1 MPPTNAI
8 KQLHKDLSYLNESQ
22 AAEQQG
28 ELASLINDSASTI
41 NIAQEITA
49 NTSRLTDL
57 LQKIVAAGQR
67 WTTDIQQH
75 LANETKQD
83 IIGHLT
89 ILNDEIKVLFD
100 ERTIYLTKPIT
111 MADDLIKIQSSLTR

>member
-57 LQKIVAAGQR
+57 TTKNCRGWAA
-67 WTTDIQQH
+67 
-75 LANETKQD
+75 L
-83 IIGHLT
+83 
-89 ILNDEIKVLFD
+89 
-100 ERTIYLTKPIT
+100 
-111 MADDLIKIQSSLTR
+111 DDGYSTAFS